1 MGVQA
6 LRVLTPLN
14 RKDQIVFSTPAT
26 TAVIAPTADQIAI
39 VTMLAAADLHRYLEV
54 QQRVR
59 ECINYARQQTWF
71 EGTATDIFVAIKLDG
86 AKGAVRTSGVFA
98 EIVTGDIAITIDGA
112 SRIGGSKNWVEE
124 AFQQTLDWMREN
136 ERLTV

>member
-6 LRVLTPLN
+6 LRVITPLQ

-26 TAVIAPTADQIAI
+26 TAVIAPLVNEIAI
-39 VTMLAAADLHRYLEV
+39 VTMLAAADLHRHLEV

-59 ECINYARQQTWF
+59 ECINFARQQTWF
-71 EGTATDIFVAIKLDG
+71 EGTAADIFVAIKLDG

-98 EIVTGDIAITIDGA
+98 EIVTGDIAITIDA
-112 SRIGGSKNWVEE
+112 ATRIGGSKNWIEE
-124 AFQQTLDWMREN
+124 AYQQTLDWMREQS
-136 ERLTV
+136 RLTA

>member
-6 LRVLTPLN
+6 LRVVTPLQ
-14 RKDQIVFSTPAT
+14 RKDEIVFSTPAT
-26 TAVIAPTADQIAI
+26 TAVIAPAANQVAI
-39 VTMLAAADLHRYLEV
+39 VTMLAAADLHRFLEV

-71 EGTATDIFVAIKLDG
+71 EGAANDIFVAIKLDG
-86 AKGAVRTSGVFA
+86 AKGAVRTSETFI

-112 SRIGGSKNWVEE
+112 SRVGGAKNWIEE
-124 AFQQTLDWMREN
+124 ALQQTLDWMREQG
-136 ERLTV
+136 RLTV

>member
-6 LRVLTPLN
+6 LRVVTPLQ

-26 TAVIAPTADQIAI
+26 TAVIAPLANEIAI

-71 EGTATDIFVAIKLDG
+71 EGTAVDIFVAIKLNG
-86 AKGAVRTSGVFA
+86 AKGAVRTDTVFA
-98 EIVTGDIAITIDGA
+98 NIVTGDIAITIDGA
-112 SRIGGSKNWVEE
+112 SRVGGAKNWIEE
-124 AFQQTLDWMREN
+124 AFQQTLDWMREQT
-136 ERLTV
+136 RLTV